1 MEKENL
7 QRITEKR
14 NPQTMDI
21 DQMNTEQI
29 LKVMNKED
37 ENVISAVNQEIPSIT
52 RAVDIITE
60 KMKKGGRLF
69 YIGAGTSGRLGVLD
83 AVECKPTF
91 SIESGRIT
99 GILAGGKEAMF
110 ESQENIEDK
119 EEIGADKIK
128 EYDIDRNDTVVGIAA
143 SGKTPFVLG
152 ALTEAKK
159 RGAVVIG
166 LTSAEN
172 SLLEKKS
179 DIAIT
184 PVVGPEVITGSTR
197 MKAGTAQKI
206 ILNMISTT
214 VMIKMGKVYSN
225 LMVDLNP
232 ANQKLRN
239 RARNMFKIITDTDE
253 NTARDYLEKAN
264 YEVKK
269 AVVMYEK
276 KVDLEMAKNILKEN
290 EGILREVID

>member
-179 DIAIT
+179 DIAII